1 MMIPASLSTVDFL
14 IQLTGDKFNP
24 TGIITP
30 LTDRAF
36 EMVHDTGMEFVSY
49 DITDSNGFCF
59 DRRTLDE
66 IAEYIENSDLT
77 FAMYS
82 PDGGIAFLEPV

>member
-1 MMIPASLSTVDFL
+1 MLIPDSLQSVDFL
-14 IQLTGDKFNP
+14 IQLTGDQFNP

-30 LTDRAF
+30 LSDAAF

-59 DRRTLDE
+59 DRKTLDE